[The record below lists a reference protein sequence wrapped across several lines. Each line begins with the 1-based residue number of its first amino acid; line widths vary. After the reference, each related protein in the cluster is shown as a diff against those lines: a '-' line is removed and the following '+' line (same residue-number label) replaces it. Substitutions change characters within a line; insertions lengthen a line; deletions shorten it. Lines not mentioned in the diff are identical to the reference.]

1 MPSMTSA
8 LDRAQTGS
16 AVGAARYLPST
27 HSALS
32 TDSSEGLGVL
42 CIGYDDSCLK
52 RVSVPLTVGGP
63 AETCDCYVKGDI
75 VSGGFTITSGSRIE
89 VASAPIPGVFTAVPR
104 DPDSTYFAIPL
115 ASVVLNTDQYFRV
128 DMGGYDAVFTA
139 ISNININSGL
149 LLRLSKID
157 GSWTAVDSRGQP
169 MDVFSKTYS
178 TGQVTHQTVP
188 SWASSLPRGP
198 AAAGASNSSFV
209 YPTHNSCT
217 PTGNSTNGYA
227 ATLVS
232 SKDAVISTDKF
243 YVPLNKITR
252 VTFNVTVASAA
263 SGNAIRL
270 TVTLPDNS
278 TSQITLSVGSTH
290 EIFCVRSGT
299 STRFFNTHGDATTQ
313 AKCRLAD
320 PFPRNGTY
328 TAANLDVS
336 INMSG
341 TAVIPGFYEVT
352 YVGGVAGTRTPVKF
366 TTGASVTIGNVCID
380 KSGRMGRFYVFVVS
394 DGVAYLT
401 DSVGNVYADDTM
413 NIAGVPVSGTSGV
426 TYNTPGVLYAT
437 PTGSG
442 THVVNLNGTGTTDDI
457 VGLTATVA
465 DTVYEIRILDDTD
478 GCSYTL
484 KISYTDGNLTA
495 HTAVR
500 YFRGTGSNTVKRL
513 VFRSPSTNPQ
523 DLVLLDENDEVC
535 TMGVLRDLLPGDRVV
550 TPAYV
555 GSGDAVSVD
564 ATAALTVA
572 VNSTTEVATI
582 TGVTGGVTA
591 ELPASD
597 ESRFYS
603 LKIKNTDASAT
614 INSITVDDITI
625 AVNLP
630 AGGAMHI
637 TVFYDGTDRVVLL
650 PGSLHEASM
659 STASYLMKVANASSG
674 KVVIGGSDVNFAG
687 TSPVKGMYRLMYE
700 NMPVDKPLIIEYN
713 DATVATIDSPPPAGN
728 VSLRYDGKTFTQEEP
743 GTETSQF
750 EELTYLVACA
760 IGDNHATT
768 DIVFDDPADR
778 VCTVIVRQLTDG
790 TTVPLD
796 ADGNVIS
803 PIQVDYDL
811 TAGTLDP
818 GLARLPAPAAL
829 SYVRSTAGMIPQ
841 YATTAD
847 GWRSLDS
854 VDVVDLNLSSFL
866 GSVDNLPTGTRSRDA
881 YDVAKA
887 YAQTG
892 AKVICCVP
900 ALPSQDAEDDMKFYL
915 PTSFGIYCAM
925 RELATTS
932 GMSRVLIYIGG
943 KVSKRL
949 DKQMLET
956 MPCFE
961 ISSDACVR
969 SVVSMFCLPRTSD
982 QVLLRSGMLDL
993 PAADVS
999 PTADRSTIK
1008 VMLSAEPTSICLN
1021 ELMSSVGMAG
1031 HRTIAPG
1038 VVELDHLRKD
1048 EYNFMINSYDRTSM
1062 SHMWKLYVMG
1072 SLAGRT
1078 GQFGTAW
1085 QSGIQNNITALMD
1098 VSSAI
1103 DDVFDC
1109 RYVKVGDQFIPV
1121 SYAKNNSAWQTPSGR
1136 TLGFVALVSVGRA
1149 NAGAILASQNVQ
1161 GIQNTSVRSWATT
1174 NDVSIRS
1181 ILAIDITTSTVGGYT
1196 IQAANTPHVLLDLDR
1211 LNLLIA
1217 QTAQRA
1223 VPVPETATASGR
1235 RRRRD

>member
-1 MPSMTSA
+1 MTSA

-278 TSQITLSVGSTH
+278 TLTITLLEGLNVH

-320 PFPRNGTY
+320 PFPHNGTC
-328 TAANLDVS
+328 D
-336 INMSG
+336 G
-341 TAVIPGFYEVT
+341 TEVVLGMTTVVPGFYEVT
-352 YVGGVAGTRTPVKF
+352 YVEGVAGTRTPVKF

-413 NIAGVPVSGTSGV
+413 NIAGVPVSGSGVV
-426 TYNTPGVLYAT
+426 TYNTAGLLYAT
-437 PTGSG
+437 PNSQ
-442 THVVNLNGTGTTDDI
+442 VVNLNGAAAANN

-465 DTVYEIRILDDTD
+465 DTVYEIRILDNSNA
-478 GCSYTL
+478 SYTL
-484 KISYTDGNLTA
+484 KITHSGG
-495 HTAVR
+495 TAVR
-500 YFRGTGSNTVKRL
+500 QFMGTGSDTVKRL
-513 VFRSPSTNPQ
+513 VFRSPSGNPE

-535 TMGVLRDLLPGDRVV
+535 AMGVLRDLLPGDRVV
-550 TPAYV
+550 TPVYI
-555 GSGDAVSVD
+555 GGDAVSVA
-564 ATAALTVA
+564 ATGALTVA
-572 VNSTTEVATI
+572 VDGTTYVATI

-591 ELPASD
+591 KLPASD
-597 ESRFYS
+597 EARFYS
-603 LKIKNTDASAT
+603 VKIKNTSGST
-614 INSITVDDITI
+614 INSITINGI
-625 AVNLP
+625 AVTVNLP
-630 AGGAMHI
+630 AGKVMHI
-637 TVFYDGTDRVVLL
+637 TVLYDGLNRVVLL

-659 STASYLMKVANASSG
+659 STASYLMKVADASSG

-1223 VPVPETATASGR
+1223 VPVPETATATAAAASGR